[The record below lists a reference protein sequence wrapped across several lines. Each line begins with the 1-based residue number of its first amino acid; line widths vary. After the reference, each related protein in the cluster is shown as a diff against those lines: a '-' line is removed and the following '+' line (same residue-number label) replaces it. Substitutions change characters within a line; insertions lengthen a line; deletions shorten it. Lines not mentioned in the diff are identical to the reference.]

1 MKNTKNLCKEALE
14 FGGKIVPLVIDSK
27 DSKHMGLTNPSILKW
42 KGKWILNL
50 RNVGY
55 ALYHSEKETIPG
67 GDRESFP
74 CVWGPLAYMNP
85 EDDVCLRT
93 TNFMCELDP
102 DDLTVRKHG
111 ATDTSKLDVP
121 PLWDFIGLED
131 ARLVEWDGKLYQ
143 TGVRR
148 DTTTNGE
155 GRMEL
160 STIEKEGC
168 CNWKETNRVRISAPD
183 PRTHA
188 EGGPYCEKNWMP
200 ILDMPYHYV
209 KWTIPT
215 EVVKVDPVKGTSET
229 VCCVEQPHVQHKT
242 WRGVRGD
249 SQVIKYGDYYV
260 ALTHEVDLFRN
271 EEEQKDTYYWHK
283 FIVWDKDWKIQYM
296 SDEFRLTTARVEFSC
311 GMAFDG
317 ENFLIP
323 FGFVDHTALLLTLP
337 SDVFEVMVGMKEEK
351 DLPKRQM
358 PTQEGLLI
366 DFIMNP
372 KDPQICFDIAENYF
386 ADGHYASSM
395 GFYLRAADYSDDI
408 DFRYNARYMVT
419 KSLSVVGHRDVF
431 EEGMWWK
438 VIDSDPKRPEGYVAL
453 ARYYQYRGNTRLTY
467 QVAKLGLERST
478 KLNKRI
484 TSNSDYSH
492 WAELEVMKM
501 KWGSQLGY
509 HKEKKDILLK
519 AMKRINTYPEPFK
532 SELTNEAFRYC
543 NYLNDNYDDT
553 LTYRPVDPPYPKY
566 NGEKDHTKLRRS
578 FKDCHTIKTNYSQA
592 YQDMFVLCTLDGK
605 KDGRY
610 LEIGAAGPFKGN
622 NTALLEEWGWDGLSI
637 EIEANEVIKW
647 EGVRK
652 NKIIKADALTFDYGT
667 YLNGHYDYLQVDIEP
682 AIKSFEVLQRLP
694 WEKCTF
700 GLITF
705 EHDDYLDG
713 DDVRKKS
720 REYLKSKGY
729 KLLVSDMSPTYTKNN
744 PTVSFEDWWYHP
756 EHIKKDV
763 VSVMK
768 DISKDPKNPI
778 NYIYKIK
785 DGAIHTKNQ
794 EFVKIPW

>member
-1 MKNTKNLCKEALE
+1 MKNTKNLCKHALQH
-14 FGGKIVPLVIDSK
+14 GGKISPLVIDSK
-27 DSKHMGLTNPSILKW
+27 ASKHMGLTNPSILRYKNKW
-42 KGKWILNL
+42 MVNL

-55 ALYHSEKETIPG
+55 ALYHSEKETNPEG
-67 GDRESFP
+67 NRETFP
-74 CVWGPLAYMNP
+74 CVWGPLCYMNP
-85 EDDVCLRT
+85 EDDVVLRT
-93 TNFMCELDP
+93 TNFMCELD
-102 DDLTVRKHG
+102 DDLTVKKFA
-111 ATDTSKLDVP
+111 ATDTSKLDKT

-148 DTTTNGE
+148 DTTTTGE

-160 STIEKEGC
+160 STIEKQGC
-168 CNWKETNRVRISAPD
+168 CDWVETNRVRISAPD
-183 PRTHA
+183 ARTYA

-215 EVVKVDPVKGTSET
+215 EVVKVDPNTGTSE
-229 VCCVEQPHVQHKT
+229 VVHLVDQPHVAHKS

-249 SQVIKYGDYYV
+249 SQVVKYGDYYV

-271 EEEQKDTYYWHK
+271 EEAQKDTYYWHK

-323 FGFVDHTALLLTLP
+323 FGFVDHTAFILTLP

-351 DLPKRQM
+351 DLPKPKRPKQG
-358 PTQEGLLI
+358 GLMV
-366 DFIMNP
+366 DFIMDP
-372 KDPQICFDIAENYF
+372 KNSKTCFDIAESYF
-386 ADGHYASSM
+386 AEGHYASAM
-395 GFYLRAADYSDDI
+395 GFYLRAADYTDDE
-408 DFRYNARYMVT
+408 DLRYSARYMVV

-438 VIDSDPKRPEGYVAL
+438 VNNSDPERPEGYVAM
-453 ARYYQYRGNTRLTY
+453 ARYYQFRGNTRLTY
-467 QVAKLGLERST
+467 QVAKLGLEKST
-478 KLNKRI
+478 KLDRPI
-484 TSNSDYSH
+484 SSNSDYEH
-492 WAELEVMKM
+492 WGELELMIIQYAA
-501 KWGSQLGY
+501 SLGY
-509 HKEKKDILLK
+509 REHKKELLLK
-519 AMKRINTYPEPFK
+519 AIKRINVYPEPFK
-532 SELTNEAFRYC
+532 SMIESEAFKFC
-543 NYLNDNYDDT
+543 NFLNDNYDDK

-566 NGEKDHTKLRRS
+566 NGETDHTKLRRQ
-578 FKDCHTIKTNYSQA
+578 FKDCHTIATNYSQA
-592 YQDMFVLCTLDGK
+592 FQDMFVLCALDGK

-622 NTALLEEWGWDGLSI
+622 NTALLEKWGWDGLSI
-637 EIEANEVIKW
+637 EIDPNEVQKW
-647 EGVRK
+647 SGQRD
-652 NKIIKADALTFDYGT
+652 NRIITADALTYDYGT

-682 AIKSFEVLQRLP
+682 AIKSYEVLQRLP

-713 DDVRKKS
+713 NDVRKKS
-720 REYLKSKGY
+720 REYLKHKGY
-729 KLLVSDMSPTYTKNN
+729 KLLVSDMSPTYTKNK

-756 EHIKKDV
+756 DYISKDV
-763 VSVMK
+763 VAVMK
-768 DISKDPKNPI
+768 DTSKNPKNPI
-778 NYIYKIK
+778 NYIYKID
-785 DGAIHTKNQ
+785 DGAVHTKNQ
-794 EFVKIPW
+794 EFEKIPW